1 MKISEM
7 TFSMGSFTLLKEEGQ
22 IIRNSRMGTGLP
34 EMIYILRKA
43 AGVMST

>member
-22 IIRNSRMGTGLP
+22 IIRNSRLGTGIP
-34 EMIYILRKA
+34 ETLYILQKA
-43 AGVMST
+43 AGVR